1 MSWEGWVII
10 VAVAGGIVGGLFLW
24 TRHGSKGGNDT

>member
-1 MSWEGWVII
+1 MTWIGWTLI
-10 VAVAGGIVGGLFLW
+10 VAVAGGIVGGLIYW

>member
-1 MSWEGWVII
+1 MSWIGWVII
-10 VAVAGGIVGGLFLW
+10 VAVASGIVGGLFLW